1 MQRDRQ
7 QPQSGS
13 LPHVQVSR
21 QEILE
26 AKLRASPVAAGVDIA
41 TLAALTD
48 GMSGAELSEVCRR
61 ACQLAL
67 RCANP
72 VT

>member
-1 MQRDRQ
+1 M
-7 QPQSGS
+7 
-13 LPHVQVSR
+13 SR
-21 QEILE
+21 QAILE
-26 AKLRASPVAAGVDIA
+26 AKLRAAPVAAGVHIA

-67 RCANP
+67 RCADP
-72 VT
+72 VKSRHAL